1 MTGLLEQLIAIPSLS
16 RDEKA
21 VADFLEA
28 WLTREGLAP
37 HRCGNNLWCSHGE
50 GPAVLL
56 DAHIDTVKPV
66 SGWTRDPFT
75 PSVENG
81 RLYGLGSNDDG
92 ASVVSLIAAYKQLI
106 SKPQPYTLVLSLS
119 AEEESSGRNGLEIS
133 LREIEAA
140 CGPVTCG
147 VFGEPT
153 SLEMVIAEK
162 GLMVLDCTV
171 EGVAGHAA
179 RNTGVNA
186 IYQALPAIEWF
197 RSKQFD
203 KVSDLLGP
211 VKMTVTQIQAGTQH
225 NVIPDRCT
233 FVVDVRSNGL
243 YTNEELLGLIQAE
256 APCEVVARSTRLCGS
271 SIPADHPLVQRGL
284 ALGLPAVGS
293 PTLSNQALVRFPSVK
308 LGPGDSPRSHTADEY
323 VDIADI
329 PRAVDLYVQLLNDL
343 EIPSLRSE

>member
-1 MTGLLEQLIAIPSLS
+1 MTDLLQRMIAIPSLS

-21 VADFLEA
+21 VADFLEG
-28 WLTREGLAP
+28 WLADRGLQP
-37 HRCGNNLWCSHGE
+37 HRCGNNLWCAAGS
-50 GPAVLL
+50 GPAILM

-66 SGWTRDPFT
+66 AGWTRDPFT
-75 PSVENG
+75 PSVEDG

-92 ASVVSLIAAYKQLI
+92 ASVVALIEAYRQLIA
-106 SKPQPYTLVLSLS
+106 KPQPYTLVLSLS

-133 LREIEAA
+133 LAEIEAA
-140 CGPVTCG
+140 HGPIACG

-153 SLEMVIAEK
+153 SLEMVVAEK

-171 EGVAGHAA
+171 TGVAGHAA
-179 RNTGVNA
+179 RDNGVNA

-197 RSKQFD
+197 RGKQFG

-211 VKMTVTQIQAGTQH
+211 VKMTVTQVNAGTQH
-225 NVIPDRCT
+225 NVIPDLCT
-233 FVVDVRSNGL
+233 FVVDIRSNGL
-243 YTNEELLGLIQAE
+243 YTNEELLALIQAE
-256 APCEVVARSTRLCGS
+256 APCEVKARSTRLCGS
-271 SIPADHPLVQRGL
+271 SIDKDHPLVQRGL
-284 ALGLPAVGS
+284 SLGLPAVGS

-329 PRAVDLYVQLLNDL
+329 GRAVDIYVSLLDGL
-343 EIPSLRSE
+343 VVT

>member
-37 HRCGNNLWCSHGE
+37 HRCGNNLWCCHGE
-50 GPAVLL
+50 GPAVLM
-56 DAHIDTVKPV
+56 DAHIDTVRPV
-66 SGWTRDPFT
+66 TGWTRDPFT
-75 PSVENG
+75 PAVEDG

-92 ASVVSLIAAYKQLI
+92 ASVVSIIEAYKRLIA
-106 SKPQPYTLVLSLS
+106 KPQPYTLVLSLS

-140 CGPVTCG
+140 CGPVAFG

-186 IYQALPAIEWF
+186 IYKALPAIEWF
-197 RSKQFD
+197 RTKQFD

-243 YTNEELLGLIQAE
+243 YTNEELLGLIQDE

-271 SIPADHPLVQRGL
+271 SIAADHPLVRRGL

-308 LGPGDSPRSHTADEY
+308 FGPGDSPRSHTADEY

-329 PRAVDLYVQLLNDL
+329 PRAVDLYVNLLDGL
-343 EIPSLRSE
+343 SL

>member
-1 MTGLLEQLIAIPSLS
+1 MTDLLQQLIAIPSLS

-21 VADFLEA
+21 AADFLEA
-28 WLTREGLAP
+28 WLAKEGLAP
-37 HRCGNNLWCSHGE
+37 HRCGNNLWCCHGQ
-50 GPAVLL
+50 GPAILL

-66 SGWTRDPFT
+66 SGWSQDPFT
-75 PSVENG
+75 PTVKDG

-92 ASVVSLIAAYKQLI
+92 ASVVALIEAYKQLI

-133 LREIEAA
+133 LAEIETA
-140 CGPVTCG
+140 CGPIACG

-153 SLEMVIAEK
+153 SLDMVVAEK

-171 EGVAGHAA
+171 KGVAGHAA
-179 RNTGVNA
+179 RNNGINA
-186 IYQALPAIEWF
+186 IYQAIPTIEWF
-197 RSKQFD
+197 RNKRFYKISN
-203 KVSDLLGP
+203 LLGP
-211 VKMTVTQIQAGTQH
+211 VKMTVTQIHAGTQH
-225 NVIPDRCT
+225 NVIPDLCT

-243 YTNEELLGLIQAE
+243 YTNEELLALIQKD
-256 APCEVVARSTRLCGS
+256 APCEVVARSTRLHGS
-271 SIPADHPLVQRGL
+271 SIPEDHPLVRRGL

-323 VDIADI
+323 VVIDDLQK
-329 PRAVDLYVQLLNDL
+329 AVDIYVKLLDGL
-343 EIPSLRSE
+343 QP

>member
-1 MTGLLEQLIAIPSLS
+1 MTELLQKLISIPSLS

-28 WLTREGLAP
+28 WLAEEGLTP
-37 HRCGNNLWCSHGE
+37 HRCGNNLWCCHGK
-50 GPAVLL
+50 GPAILL

-66 SGWTRDPFT
+66 AGWTRDPFT
-75 PSVENG
+75 PSLEGN

-92 ASVVSLIAAYKQLI
+92 ASVVALIAAYKRLI
-106 SKPQPYTLVLSLS
+106 AKPQPYTLVLSLS

-133 LREIEAA
+133 LAEIEAA
-140 CGPVTCG
+140 CGPVACG

-153 SLEMVIAEK
+153 SLEMVVAEK

-186 IYQALPAIEWF
+186 IYKALPAIQWF
-197 RSKQFD
+197 KDKQFD

-211 VKMTVTQIQAGTQH
+211 VKMTVTQVNAGTQH

-243 YTNEELLGLIQAE
+243 YTNEDLLALIQEE
-256 APCEVVARSTRLCGS
+256 APCTVVARSTRLHGS
-271 SIPADHPLVQRGL
+271 SIATDHPLVQRGL

-323 VDIADI
+323 VVIDDIAK
-329 PRAVDLYVQLLNDL
+329 AVDIYVKLLDG
-343 EIPSLRSE
+343 IQP

>member
-1 MTGLLEQLIAIPSLS
+1 MTELLQKLISIPSLS

-21 VADFLEA
+21 VADFLET
-28 WLTREGLAP
+28 WLSDAGLNP
-37 HRCGNNLWCSHGE
+37 HRCGNNLWCCHGE
-50 GPAVLL
+50 GPAILL

-75 PSVENG
+75 PSVEGG

-92 ASVVSLIAAYKQLI
+92 ASVVALIEAYRRLIAR
-106 SKPQPYTLVLSLS
+106 PQPYTLVLSLS

-133 LREIEAA
+133 LAEIEAA
-140 CGPVTCG
+140 CGPVVCG

-153 SLEMVIAEK
+153 SLEMVVAEK
-162 GLMVLDCTV
+162 GLMVLDCSV
-171 EGVAGHAA
+171 KGVAGHAA

-186 IYQALPAIEWF
+186 IYKAIPAVQWF
-197 RSKQFD
+197 KDKQFD

-211 VKMTVTQIQAGTQH
+211 VKMTVTQINAGTQH
-225 NVIPDRCT
+225 NVIPDLCT

-243 YTNEELLGLIQAE
+243 YSNEELLDLVQAE
-256 APCEVVARSTRLCGS
+256 APCTVEARSVRLCGS
-271 SIPADHPLVQRGL
+271 SIAADHPLVKRGL

-323 VDIADI
+323 VMVDDIGK
-329 PRAVDLYVQLLNDL
+329 AVEIYVNLLDNL
-343 EIPSLRSE
+343 TI

>member
-1 MTGLLEQLIAIPSLS
+1 MTDLLQQLISIPSLS

-21 VADFLEA
+21 VADFLEG
-28 WLTREGLAP
+28 WLTKEGMAP
-37 HRCGNNLWCSHGE
+37 HRCGNNLWCACGE
-50 GPAVLL
+50 GPAILM

-66 SGWTRDPFT
+66 AGWTRDPFT
-75 PSVENG
+75 PSVEGG

-92 ASVVSLIAAYKQLI
+92 ASVVSIIEAYRRLTARKQD
-106 SKPQPYTLVLSLS
+106 YTLVLSLS

-140 CGPVTCG
+140 FGPVACG

-153 SLEMVIAEK
+153 SLEMVVAEK
-162 GLMVLDCTV
+162 GLMVLDCSV

-186 IYQALPAIEWF
+186 IYKALPAIQWF
-197 RSKQFD
+197 KEKQFD

-225 NVIPDRCT
+225 NVIPDLCT

-243 YTNEELLGLIQAE
+243 YTNEELLELIEAE
-256 APCEVVARSTRLCGS
+256 APCAVKARSTRLCGS
-271 SIPADHPLVQRGL
+271 AIPAEHPLVQRGL
-284 ALGLPAVGS
+284 AMGLPAVGS

-329 PRAVDLYVQLLNDL
+329 GKAVDIYVKLLDGMK
-343 EIPSLRSE
+343 P